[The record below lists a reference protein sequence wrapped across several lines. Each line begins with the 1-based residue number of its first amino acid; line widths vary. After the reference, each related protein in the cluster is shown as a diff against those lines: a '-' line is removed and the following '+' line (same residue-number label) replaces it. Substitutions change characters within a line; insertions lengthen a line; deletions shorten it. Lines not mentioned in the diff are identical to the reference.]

1 MEGTIASVPPQGG
14 RKHPQQEFLQ
24 VDTTNILF
32 ICGGAFSGLDK
43 VIARRG
49 SDSSIGFGANVKHF
63 QDQSSGEL
71 IKNLEPED
79 LIKYGLIPEFV
90 GRMPILSTLQELDE
104 SSLVKILQEPKNSL
118 IKQYKRLFEFENV
131 ELIFKDEAVLEI
143 AKKAINKKTG
153 FFLGLIILFV
163 IAAYSLAINLPTFI
177 SKTPVLETGKALA
190 QPMELVAFDLVDHA
204 GEPFQYKDL
213 KEEWSLIFFGYSKCP
228 DVCPTTV
235 FKLTEIYRILDE
247 DKAVKKPQVI
257 FVSIDPDR
265 DKPET
270 LKEYL
275 TAFNSEFIGVTGTL
289 DEIKKLTAKLSVYFQ
304 KIGDDE
310 ENYLY
315 EMNHTAGLFLTN
327 PDGKLVASFKPTAT
341 PRELSMD
348 VKKILLLL

>member
-1 MEGTIASVPPQGG
+1 M
-14 RKHPQQEFLQ
+14 
-24 VDTTNILF
+24 
-32 ICGGAFSGLDK
+32 
-43 VIARRG
+43 
-49 SDSSIGFGANVKHF
+49 
-63 QDQSSGEL
+63 
-71 IKNLEPED
+71 
-79 LIKYGLIPEFV
+79 
-90 GRMPILSTLQELDE
+90 
-104 SSLVKILQEPKNSL
+104 
-118 IKQYKRLFEFENV
+118 
-131 ELIFKDEAVLEI
+131 
-143 AKKAINKKTG
+143 NKKTG
-153 FFLGLIILFV
+153 FFLGFIILVV
-163 IAAYSLAINLPTFI
+163 IAAYTLAINLPTFI

-190 QPMELVAFDLVDHA
+190 QPMELVAFDLVDHT
-204 GEPFQYKDL
+204 GKSFQYRDL

-235 FKLTEIYRILDE
+235 FKLTEIYKILDE
-247 DKAVKKPQVI
+247 DKVIKQQPQVI
-257 FVSIDPDR
+257 FISIDPDR

-304 KIGDDE
+304 KIGADE

-341 PRELSMD
+341 PKELSMD

>member
-1 MEGTIASVPPQGG
+1 M
-14 RKHPQQEFLQ
+14 
-24 VDTTNILF
+24 
-32 ICGGAFSGLDK
+32 
-43 VIARRG
+43 
-49 SDSSIGFGANVKHF
+49 
-63 QDQSSGEL
+63 
-71 IKNLEPED
+71 
-79 LIKYGLIPEFV
+79 
-90 GRMPILSTLQELDE
+90 
-104 SSLVKILQEPKNSL
+104 
-118 IKQYKRLFEFENV
+118 
-131 ELIFKDEAVLEI
+131 
-143 AKKAINKKTG
+143 NKKTG
-153 FFLGLIILFV
+153 FFIGLIILVV
-163 IAAYSLAINLPTFI
+163 IAAYGLAINLPTFI

-190 QPMELVAFDLVDHA
+190 QPMELVAFDLLDHT
-204 GEPFQYKDL
+204 GKPFQYKDL

-247 DKAVKKPQVI
+247 DKAIKQQPQVI

-275 TAFNSEFIGVTGTL
+275 ASFNPEFIGVTGNL
-289 DEIKKLTAKLSVYFQ
+289 DEINKLTTKLSVYFQ
-304 KIGDDE
+304 KIGDD

-341 PRELSMD
+341 PKELSLD

>member
-1 MEGTIASVPPQGG
+1 V
-14 RKHPQQEFLQ
+14 
-24 VDTTNILF
+24 
-32 ICGGAFSGLDK
+32 
-43 VIARRG
+43 
-49 SDSSIGFGANVKHF
+49 
-63 QDQSSGEL
+63 
-71 IKNLEPED
+71 
-79 LIKYGLIPEFV
+79 
-90 GRMPILSTLQELDE
+90 
-104 SSLVKILQEPKNSL
+104 
-118 IKQYKRLFEFENV
+118 
-131 ELIFKDEAVLEI
+131 
-143 AKKAINKKTG
+143 NKKTG
-153 FFLGLIILFV
+153 FFLGLIILVV

-190 QPMELVAFDLVDHA
+190 QPMELVAFDLLDHT
-204 GEPFQYKDL
+204 GKPFQYKDL

-247 DKAVKKPQVI
+247 DKAIKQQPQVI

-275 TAFNSEFIGVTGTL
+275 ASFNPEFIGVTGNL
-289 DEIKKLTAKLSVYFQ
+289 DEINKLTTKLSVYFQ
-304 KIGDDE
+304 KIGDD

-327 PDGKLVASFKPTAT
+327 PDGKMVASFKPTAT
-341 PRELSMD
+341 PKELSLD

>member
-1 MEGTIASVPPQGG
+1 M
-14 RKHPQQEFLQ
+14 
-24 VDTTNILF
+24 
-32 ICGGAFSGLDK
+32 
-43 VIARRG
+43 
-49 SDSSIGFGANVKHF
+49 
-63 QDQSSGEL
+63 
-71 IKNLEPED
+71 
-79 LIKYGLIPEFV
+79 
-90 GRMPILSTLQELDE
+90 
-104 SSLVKILQEPKNSL
+104 
-118 IKQYKRLFEFENV
+118 
-131 ELIFKDEAVLEI
+131 
-143 AKKAINKKTG
+143 NKKTG
-153 FFLGLIILFV
+153 FFLGLIIFVV
-163 IAAYSLAINLPTFI
+163 IAAYGLAINLPTFI

-190 QPMELVAFDLVDHA
+190 QPMELVAFDLVDHT
-204 GEPFQYKDL
+204 GNPFQYKDL

-247 DKAVKKPQVI
+247 DKTIKQQPQVI
-257 FVSIDPDR
+257 FISIDPGR

-275 TAFNSEFIGVTGTL
+275 ASFNPEFIGVTGTL

-341 PRELSMD
+341 PKELSLD

>member
-1 MEGTIASVPPQGG
+1 M
-14 RKHPQQEFLQ
+14 
-24 VDTTNILF
+24 
-32 ICGGAFSGLDK
+32 
-43 VIARRG
+43 
-49 SDSSIGFGANVKHF
+49 
-63 QDQSSGEL
+63 
-71 IKNLEPED
+71 
-79 LIKYGLIPEFV
+79 
-90 GRMPILSTLQELDE
+90 
-104 SSLVKILQEPKNSL
+104 
-118 IKQYKRLFEFENV
+118 
-131 ELIFKDEAVLEI
+131 
-143 AKKAINKKTG
+143 NKKTG
-153 FFLGLIILFV
+153 FFLGLIILVV

-190 QPMELVAFDLVDHA
+190 EPMELVAFNLVDHT
-204 GEPFQYKDL
+204 GKPFQYKDL

-247 DKAVKKPQVI
+247 DKAIKQQPQVI
-257 FVSIDPDR
+257 FISIDPGR

-275 TAFNSEFIGVTGTL
+275 ASFNPEFIGVTGTL

-315 EMNHTAGLFLTN
+315 EMNHMAGLFLTN

-341 PRELSMD
+341 PKELSLD